1 MYYGGYYGMYWD
13 PTYILVIIGMVICL
27 LASARVKI
35 RHISG
40 DLTDNYDPSNRVL
53 NLSDATFRSSSVAA
67 IGVAAHECGHAIQ
80 DAESYAPLKIR
91 GAIVPVVNFG
101 ATISWPLILIGIVL
115 GGSRTLIMLGVLLFS
130 LTVIFQLVTLPVE
143 FNASSRALKILG
155 NSHILY
161 DDEISGARKVL
172 TAAALTYVAAAA
184 SSILQLLQIREME
197 GERILSKIKDDD
209 YVIALCIDGKHYS
222 TSAWK
227 KRMERVFSTV
237 SSDVVFV
244 IGGSLGL
251 ADKVVRRANEKLSF
265 SALTFPHQMMR
276 LILCEQIARI
286 V

>member
-1 MYYGGYYGMYWD
+1 MTGIKIVCVG
-13 PTYILVIIGMVICL
+13 
-27 LASARVKI
+27 RVKEDFFRDGIAAYVKEI
-35 RHISG
+35 RKKYSMDIMEC
-40 DLTDNYDPSNRVL
+40 
-53 NLSDATFRSSSVAA
+53 SDEPTPDQCPASV
-67 IGVAAHECGHAIQ
+67 E
-80 DAESYAPLKIR
+80 R
-91 GAIVPVVNFG
+91 
-101 ATISWPLILIGIVL
+101 
-115 GGSRTLIMLGVLLFS
+115 
-130 LTVIFQLVTLPVE
+130 
-143 FNASSRALKILG
+143 
-155 NSHILY
+155 
-161 DDEISGARKVL
+161 
-172 TAAALTYVAAAA
+172 
-184 SSILQLLQIREME
+184 QIREME

-209 YVIALCIDGKHYS
+209 YVIALC

>member
-1 MYYGGYYGMYWD
+1 MNRR
-13 PTYILVIIGMVICL
+13 L
-27 LASARVKI
+27 
-35 RHISG
+35 IS
-40 DLTDNYDPSNRVL
+40 
-53 NLSDATFRSSSVAA
+53 
-67 IGVAAHECGHAIQ
+67 
-80 DAESYAPLKIR
+80 
-91 GAIVPVVNFG
+91 
-101 ATISWPLILIGIVL
+101 
-115 GGSRTLIMLGVLLFS
+115 VLLQWKGRFGRWK
-130 LTVIFQLVTLPVE
+130 
-143 FNASSRALKILG
+143 AS
-155 NSHILY
+155 
-161 DDEISGARKVL
+161 VF
-172 TAAALTYVAAAA
+172 
-184 SSILQLLQIREME
+184 
-197 GERILSKIKDDD
+197 LSKIKDDD